1 MAGRVSGAVRTSE
14 RQRRGSSRG
23 PFPCAGVS
31 GPVGR
36 RGSGL
41 EAWLGVLRGAR
52 IKKRGHAGKERTRSV
67 GVGDGDADEITWS
80 SKEK

>member
-52 IKKRGHAGKERTRSV
+52 IKKRGHVRKREDKV
-67 GVGDGDADEITWS
+67 GGRRGW
-80 SKEK
+80 